1 MCIPLNMVV
10 TDLSNPQMNIPGRFG
25 VSKVVG
31 SHRLQLSVCLSLFSW
46 VISELSPSSQWKKSS
61 WTEVFQYSNPESFQQ
76 IARNLGK
83 IPILSVF
90 HSQIIPTSSGKK
102 KTPQCPLRFRANA
115 AAAAAAE
122 AVPAATPCALQ
133 RRFQRQKMEFFTNKN
148 GGFMEVKP
156 KMRI

>member
-10 TDLSNPQMNIPGRFG
+10 TGLSNPQMNIPGRFG
-25 VSKVVG
+25 VSRVVG

-90 HSQIIPTSSGKK
+90 HSQIIPT
-102 KTPQCPLRFRANA
+102 TPQIPLRFRANA

-133 RRFQRQKMEFFTNKN
+133 RRFKRQKMEFFTNKN